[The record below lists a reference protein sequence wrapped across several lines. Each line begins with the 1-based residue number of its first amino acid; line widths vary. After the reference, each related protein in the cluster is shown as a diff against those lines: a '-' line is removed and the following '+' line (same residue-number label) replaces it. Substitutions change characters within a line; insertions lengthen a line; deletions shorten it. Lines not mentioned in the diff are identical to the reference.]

1 MTQGEL
7 SERVLELVDR
17 GGGRLAQELVH
28 TGSGRV
34 VREGGGTL
42 EGVHASEQKLSQGR
56 RKGASEGER
65 LNEKRW
71 GGSN

>member
-1 MTQGEL
+1 MTQRKL
-7 SERVLELVDR
+7 SERVLEVVDR

-42 EGVHASEQKLSQGR
+42 EGVHASEQKLS
-56 RKGASEGER
+56 
-65 LNEKRW
+65 
-71 GGSN
+71 